1 MEKSTQMDCKKRT
14 GEINTSPVPAALK
27 DQMLRSGLWICSYYE
42 AVRCSCLFSRKNL
55 ETQAFPFFVITQML
69 NHKGFY
75 CTSSSQIQKTPQGA
89 LMVAVPGKMIKYG
102 SFEEYFTED
111 SIAFM
116 GNTAEIMM
124 RNGVISHGLYDL
136 GTERRLLPIINKLRE
151 ATMPAFLEANNML
164 CSLLF
169 EIHNSTRNRNSR
181 ISTRSIQFD
190 SLLREIRRDMSRW
203 WTVSDMAAFCN
214 ISENYLRRLFQ
225 EQTGAS
231 PKHYIDNLRIT
242 RAAEILTSTDRSI
255 ADIAS
260 SLGYLDT
267 YHFIRRFSQVMGIP
281 PARYRRQF
289 HRIGR

>member
-42 AVRCSCLFSRKNL
+42 AVRCSCLFSRENL
-55 ETQAFPFFVITQML
+55 ETHAFPFFVITQML

-151 ATMPAFLEANNML
+151 ATMA
-164 CSLLF
+164 
-169 EIHNSTRNRNSR
+169 R
-181 ISTRSIQFD
+181 
-190 SLLREIRRDMSRW
+190 
-203 WTVSDMAAFCN
+203 VS
-214 ISENYLRRLFQ
+214 
-225 EQTGAS
+225 
-231 PKHYIDNLRIT
+231 
-242 RAAEILTSTDRSI
+242 
-255 ADIAS
+255 
-260 SLGYLDT
+260 
-267 YHFIRRFSQVMGIP
+267 
-281 PARYRRQF
+281 
-289 HRIGR
+289 

>member
-1 MEKSTQMDCKKRT
+1 
-14 GEINTSPVPAALK
+14 
-27 DQMLRSGLWICSYYE
+27 
-42 AVRCSCLFSRKNL
+42 
-55 ETQAFPFFVITQML
+55 
-69 NHKGFY
+69 
-75 CTSSSQIQKTPQGA
+75 
-89 LMVAVPGKMIKYG
+89 
-102 SFEEYFTED
+102 
-111 SIAFM
+111 
-116 GNTAEIMM
+116 
-124 RNGVISHGLYDL
+124 
-136 GTERRLLPIINKLRE
+136 
-151 ATMPAFLEANNML
+151 MPTFLEANNML

>member
-1 MEKSTQMDCKKRT
+1 MDCKKRT

-55 ETQAFPFFVITQML
+55 ETHAFPFFVITQML

-151 ATMPAFLEANNML
+151 ATMPPKEMTAISAVPPP
-164 CSLLF
+164 
-169 EIHNSTRNRNSR
+169 
-181 ISTRSIQFD
+181 ISTIMLPVG
-190 SLLREIRRDMSRW
+190 SLMGRPAP
-203 WTVSDMAAFCN
+203 MAAAMG
-214 ISENYLRRLFQ
+214 S
-225 EQTGAS
+225 S
-231 PKHYIDNLRIT
+231 IT
-242 RAAEILTSTDRSI
+242 
-255 ADIAS
+255 
-260 SLGYLDT
+260 DT
-267 YHFIRRFSQVMGIP
+267 
-281 PARYRRQF
+281 
-289 HRIGR
+289 

>member
-42 AVRCSCLFSRKNL
+42 AVRCSSLFSRENL
-55 ETQAFPFFVITQML
+55 ETHAFPFFVITQML

-75 CTSSSQIQKTPQGA
+75 CTSSSQIQKTSQGA

-169 EIHNSTRNRNSR
+169 EIHHSLRCRNSR
-181 ISTRSIQFD
+181 ISTRDVQFD
-190 SLLREIRRDMSRW
+190 ALLREIRRDMSKW

-225 EQTGAS
+225 KQTGTS
-231 PKHYIDNLRIT
+231 PKHYIDSLRIT
-242 RAAEILTSTDRSI
+242 RAAEILTATDRSI

-260 SLGYLDT
+260 SLGYLDS

-289 HRIGR
+289 HRIGK